1 MLQPSETVSP
11 SVCYPTVSLTVNHL
25 DVHERGDVGGPPA
38 AHLHAAHVP
47 AGVVLRHVV
56 HGHGEHQLHGIVGHT
71 HFVSG
76 RVGCTVVVRPGQAA
90 AELPRLPLAPVLD
103 VAGVL
108 GLVVARNFQRL
119 ALQDDEL
126 ASGCHCALDAWKRWT
141 GHSQA
146 VALRSRQKWPRGVLK
161 SVLTPSLFQLNRFRT
176 WSHQP
181 PLLLK
186 LDYRPL

>member
-1 MLQPSETVSP
+1 MLQSSERASP
-11 SVCYPTVSLTVNHL
+11 SVCCPAVSLTVNHL
-25 DVHERGDVGGPPA
+25 DVHERGNVGGPPA

-56 HGHGEHQLHGIVGHT
+56 HGHSEHQLHGIIRHT

-76 RVGCTVVVRPGQAA
+76 RIGCAVVVGPGQAA
-90 AELPRLPLAPVLD
+90 AELPGPPLAPVLD

-119 ALQDDEL
+119 ALQDEEL
-126 ASGCHCALDAWKRWT
+126 AGGGHCALDGWTWWT
-141 GHSQA
+141 GHSQVA
-146 VALRSRQKWPRGVLK
+146 ALRIRQKWPRGVFK
-161 SVLTPSLFQLNRFRT
+161 SVITPSLSQLNCFRT
-176 WSHQP
+176 LSQQP
-181 PLLLK
+181 PLLK